1 MTQRVKVPRLWLAAA
16 AVMALV
22 AGTACGSSSGS
33 TSPGLT
39 AAELVGTYDL
49 VSLTLGNS
57 GPLTPPAA
65 TGTLVLHASTYNVML
80 TLPSGPEADSGT
92 WTVNGTTWT
101 QTSSVQPIQEQGT
114 VGLSHDTLTV
124 NLSAAGTSI
133 SNVWVKEP

>member
-1 MTQRVKVPRLWLAAA
+1 MTHRLKVPRLWLAAA
-16 AVMALV
+16 AVIAVV
-22 AGTACGSSSGS
+22 AGTACGSSGS
-33 TSPGLT
+33 TNPGLT

-57 GPLTPPAA
+57 DPLTPPTA
-65 TGTLVLHASTYNVML
+65 TGTLVLHSSTYSVTLN
-80 TLPSGPEADSGT
+80 LPSGTQSDSGT

-114 VGLSHDTLTV
+114 VALSHDTLTV

-133 SNVWVKEP
+133 SNIWVKEQ